1 MGHCLR
7 CTPCGGARNGATM
20 HRPCRRER
28 FTGPCRV
35 QTCAEARRKMI
46 LPAGS
51 AGCSTSPD
59 QHQCVSLHGYLGLP
73 ELVRYDDASLR
84 CTSWAASAFA
94 RALAALTPALAG
106 AGGEATLDPTS
117 PSLPRVPVDATVTG
131 AGGGNAVAGD
141 VAGGRGAATGCGSP
155 SRALAAEY
163 RAMRRWFSCMTG
175 PASCSTCARLAWHA
189 TPSNSPPVRPL
200 HPPVGI
206 RPRHTL
212 HYLLDTKLFPH
223 GSQLRQHRALEQRL
237 RALQVGDLRLQ
248 LGTLNS
254 RNCERS
260 APAAQHPLPNTP
272 CLRAFPCLQTARQP
286 LVWRAPWSW
295 SSAAGQRSHPASPS
309 LRQQRQSRG
318 LSQRKPGTISRRIT
332 VEVRLRHKQ

>member
-1 MGHCLR
+1 
-7 CTPCGGARNGATM
+7 M

-189 TPSNSPPVRPL
+189 TPSNSPPREISATLPWESGHATHCITCSIRSCSRTEASCDSIVRWSNAFAL
-200 HPPVGI
+200 F
-206 RPRHTL
+206 
-212 HYLLDTKLFPH
+212 KLVTC
-223 GSQLRQHRALEQRL
+223 A
-237 RALQVGDLRLQ
+237 
-248 LGTLNS
+248 
-254 RNCERS
+254 
-260 APAAQHPLPNTP
+260 
-272 CLRAFPCLQTARQP
+272 
-286 LVWRAPWSW
+286 
-295 SSAAGQRSHPASPS
+295 SSLAH
-309 LRQQRQSRG
+309 
-318 LSQRKPGTISRRIT
+318 
-332 VEVRLRHKQ
+332 